1 MTTVTRRTPA
11 IPPQIFRRLEAHL
24 LSDTFPWFYTPS
36 IAYDPGVNTSKDT
49 QEHCFIHL
57 VSNAGQSNSPIAELM
72 DTIAVTALS
81 QEHPDQ
87 MIHIERIRIGLILSS
102 PQPIVHA
109 PHVDQDDPRYRHAL
123 IYLTTSD
130 GDTHLYNEHYD
141 VNSGLSSYDY
151 YRQRLNSQV
160 TIEQKIT
167 PQANTMITFPG
178 TQYHSSSAPRDTS
191 RRIAININ
199 YWLGV

>member
-1 MTTVTRRTPA
+1 MSTYTRRDNA

-36 IAYDPGVNTSKDT
+36 IAYYPDLNTSKDS

-57 VSNAGQSNSPIAELM
+57 VSNEGKSNSPLAELM

-87 MIHIERIRIGLILSS
+87 MIYIQRIRIGLILSS
-102 PQPIVHA
+102 PNPIVHA

-141 VNSGLSSYDY
+141 VSSGLSSYDY
-151 YRQRLNSQV
+151 YRQRLDSRV
-160 TIEQKIT
+160 TIEHLIT
-167 PQANTMITFPG
+167 PKANTMITFPG
-178 TQYHSSSAPRDTS
+178 TQYHSSSAPRVTS

-199 YWLGV
+199 YMLGV